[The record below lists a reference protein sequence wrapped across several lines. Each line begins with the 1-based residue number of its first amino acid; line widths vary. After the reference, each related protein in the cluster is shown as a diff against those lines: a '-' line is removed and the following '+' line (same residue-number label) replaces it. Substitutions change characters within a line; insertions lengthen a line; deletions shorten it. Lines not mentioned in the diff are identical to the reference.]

1 MRLTSFLLVLTGL
14 GVAAGSVYLAQ
25 DVLTAQ
31 MLRQQNSKEE
41 SATVGVLVAGRDISF
56 GQAIEAQLITTIQW
70 PRDALPV
77 GVLTDLSFLLP
88 SDGVEPRRAR
98 KAMSQGELFFAKRV
112 SDWGEKVTITQSL
125 SANHRAMAIKV
136 NAETAVGGFVTP
148 GDAVDV
154 LLTQGNK
161 STLRTVTILQ
171 NIKVIGV
178 DQDSDIGNDS
188 PEVARTVTVE
198 VTPDQGQRLALAQ
211 QAGVLSLTLRNHVG
225 AEDQPL
231 DSLRL
236 SDLMQDV
243 SPVPENVS
251 SPTITVRRGVVITDE
266 GL

>member
-1 MRLTSFLLVLTGL
+1 MRLSSLFLVVVGL

-31 MLRQQNSKEE
+31 MLSKQTSQEE
-41 SATVGVLVAGRDISF
+41 SETVGVLVAGRDIAF
-56 GQAIEAQLITTIQW
+56 GQAIEPQLITTIYW
-70 PRDALPV
+70 PRDALPN
-77 GVLTDLSFLLP
+77 GVLTERDYLLP
-88 SDGVEPRRAR
+88 SEGVEPRRAR
-98 KAMSQGELFFAKRV
+98 KAMSQGELFFANRV
-112 SDWGEKVTITQSL
+112 SGWGEKVTIVQSL

-148 GDAVDV
+148 GDSVDV
-154 LLTQGNK
+154 LLTEGQNAG
-161 STLRTVTILQ
+161 LRTVTILQ

-178 DQDSDIGNDS
+178 DQDSDVGNDS

-211 QAGVLSLTLRNHVG
+211 QAGILSLTLRNNVG

-231 DSLRL
+231 DSLKL
-236 SDLMQDV
+236 SDLMRDV
-243 SPVPENVS
+243 SPVPEMAS
-251 SPTITVRRGVVITDE
+251 APRITVRRGVEIMDE